1 MNGTQTTVAAVV
13 GIDGSGKS
21 SAFRGA
27 LGHLAGTTD
36 VVGIGDVYLAG
47 APGVPVH
54 HRADLPF
61 QRAALFVARRAKRT
75 RQPFVYRQL
84 KTVDLIARSHM
95 REYVVAREQPD
106 VVLTDGDPLLN
117 TLAWS
122 AARLYR
128 GELSDDEGRILDAM
142 AYLSGQARIPRSE
155 LPYYLGHAWQLVALT
170 RLTPIRFRLPDVV
183 VLLQIDG
190 ASAMQRIRV
199 RGRSLQAHE
208 SAEALD
214 ALAAGYERV
223 CTLAAATYGVPL
235 VRISATA
242 TSKLRAAEIVAQAV
256 GEHIPERA
264 APRLGDPDDPPI
276 EVVATTI
283 SGSLQD
289 QRKIGRIVPQFSSRT
304 RRPVRLHSVDSHAE
318 AEAVTHGV
326 VAAGGRVIVSAGGG
340 GTFNAVLEG
349 CHLDGHIPD
358 DVRLGF
364 LRKGSADLIGK
375 VLRVPDT
382 LPEASAA
389 IVDGIEHDRRLRADV
404 IAVDTRGPEG
414 EAENRHMIGF
424 GGLGIFG
431 AVPRFTEARWI
442 KYYKG
447 IIGSIAG
454 DYGPFYTGLSLAT
467 AWWYWQRLWGRVVP
481 LVLEL
486 DGVAMEPDGWTA
498 IIVVGGD
505 LGPDFPVGRDAP
517 FSSGTLRV
525 VGLRDRGLRAG
536 LRQLRAARSGA
547 IFAVPEQ
554 YDCLIADVRSLEVR
568 KADGQPGA
576 DRPDVVN
583 VDGLARRSYGPV
595 RFSVSG
601 RVELILG
608 P

>member
-1 MNGTQTTVAAVV
+1 MNGTQTTVAAIV

-27 LGHLAGTTD
+27 LEHLAQTAD
-36 VVGIGDVYLAG
+36 VVGIGDVCLAG

-54 HRADLPF
+54 HREDLPF
-61 QRAALFVARRAKRT
+61 RRTASFVALRAKRT

-95 REYVVAREQPD
+95 REYVVAHEQPD

-128 GELSDDEGRILDAM
+128 AELRDDAGRILDAM
-142 AYLSGQARIPRSE
+142 AYLSGQARIPQSE
-155 LPYYLGHAWQLVALT
+155 LSYYLRHAWQLAALD

-190 ASAMQRIRV
+190 ASAMQRISA
-199 RGRSLQAHE
+199 RGRALQAHE
-208 SAEALD
+208 SAKALD

-235 VRISATA
+235 VRIPAAA
-242 TSKLRAAEIVAQAV
+242 TSKLRAAEMVAQAV
-256 GEHIPERA
+256 AEHLPERA

-283 SGSLQD
+283 SGSLRD

-304 RRPVRLHSVDSHAE
+304 RRPVRLHSVDSHVE
-318 AEAVTHGV
+318 AEAVTHEV

-358 DVRLGF
+358 DVRLAF

-375 VLRVPDT
+375 VLRVPDA

-389 IVDGIEHDRRLRADV
+389 IVDGIQQDRCLRADV
-404 IAVDTRGPEG
+404 IAVETRGPEG
-414 EAENRHMIGF
+414 ETETRHMIGF

-454 DYGPFYTGLSLAT
+454 DYGPFYAGLTLAT
-467 AWWYWQRLWGRVVP
+467 VWWYWQRLRGRVVP

-486 DGVAMEPDGWTA
+486 DGDATEPDGWTA
-498 IIVVGGD
+498 IVVVNGD
-505 LGPDFPVGRDAP
+505 LGPDFPVGRGAP

-547 IFAVPEQ
+547 IFGRPER
-554 YDCLIADVRSLEVR
+554 YDCLIRDVRNLHVR
-568 KADGQPGA
+568 AAAGERGAQQPFL
-576 DRPDVVN
+576 VN
-583 VDGLARRSYGPV
+583 VDGLARQSYGPV

-601 RVELILG
+601 QVELIVG